1 MYSAIN
7 ESSTIGSDY
16 INTAILACTLRAHC
30 YWSALKKLGITESA
44 LKELGITES
53 ALAMTWCFWS
63 AL

>member
-1 MYSAIN
+1 MHFK
-7 ESSTIGSDY
+7 ST
-16 INTAILACTLRAHC
+16 LLLECTKKLGITE
-30 YWSALKKLGITESA
+30 SALKELGITESA